1 MKRSSSSSHLARA
14 SGVTLIELMV
24 AMVISMILLFAVYQ
38 VLTYTEGRK
47 RTTTSINDINQTG
60 AYNAQLVD
68 TIVRQAGSG
77 FAPLSSYA
85 YGCALSAKKNG
96 ANIFPATT
104 LPAPFA
110 NVKPTG
116 TAGEFRLSPILI
128 VPDATTPGISGQPSD
143 VLVVMSGTASFAD
156 LPVNVSVIPVNGST
170 SVSLDS
176 TAFYKPNDLLLI
188 SDVTGATA
196 TTVHPCSIEQ
206 VSSAFDTLASP
217 TSLPFAGAYSQA
229 LPTAFTD
236 QAVVSNIGNVVSNN
250 SPTFA
255 LLGVGDN
262 NTLYSFDLLKAGSDS
277 PAIVT
282 DGVFEMHALYGVDK
296 DGDGKVDSWFS
307 PKLPDTVS
315 AEYGTKALMDGSSNA
330 AILLSKIKAIRL
342 GLIFRTS
349 LQETSAAD
357 STVPACSSTVAASAQ
372 QNGCVGPASVVL
384 FSGLKDPIGRDLSVT
399 RAFTSAERIYRYRT
413 VDVVIPLRNNLL

>member
-1 MKRSSSSSHLARA
+1 
-14 SGVTLIELMV
+14 MV

-38 VLTYTEGRK
+38 VLTFAEGRK

-60 AYNAQLVD
+60 AYNAQLID

-96 ANIFPATT
+96 ANLFPATT
-104 LPAPFA
+104 LPAPFT

-143 VLVVMSGTASFAD
+143 VLVVMSGTASLAD
-156 LPVNVSVIPVNGST
+156 MPINVSVIPVNGST
-170 SVSLDS
+170 AVSLDS
-176 TAFYKPNDLLLI
+176 TAFYKPNDLLLV
-188 SDVTGATA
+188 SDVTGATT
-196 TTVHPCSIEQ
+196 TTVHPCSLEQ
-206 VSSAFDTLASP
+206 VSSTFDAAASP
-217 TSLPFAGAYSQA
+217 TSLPFAGTYAQA
-229 LPTAFTD
+229 LQTSFTE
-236 QAVVSNIGNVVSNN
+236 QAVVSNIGNVVGNN
-250 SPTFA
+250 PPTFM

-262 NTLYSFDLLKAGSDS
+262 NTLYSFDLLKASSDS
-277 PAIVT
+277 PSIIT
-282 DGVFEMHALYGVDK
+282 DGVFEMHALYGVDL

-307 PKLPDTVS
+307 PKVPDPVS
-315 AEYGTKALMDGSSNA
+315 ASYGTKALMDGSITA
-330 AILLSKIKAIRL
+330 VALLSNIKAIRL
-342 GLIFRTS
+342 GMIFRTS

-357 STVPACSSTVAASAQ
+357 STVPACTAAVAGSAQ
-372 QNGCVGPASVVL
+372 QNGCVSPASIVL
-384 FSGLKDPIGRDLSVT
+384 FNGLKDPANRDLSVT
-399 RAFTSAERIYRYRT
+399 RTFTSAERIYRYRT